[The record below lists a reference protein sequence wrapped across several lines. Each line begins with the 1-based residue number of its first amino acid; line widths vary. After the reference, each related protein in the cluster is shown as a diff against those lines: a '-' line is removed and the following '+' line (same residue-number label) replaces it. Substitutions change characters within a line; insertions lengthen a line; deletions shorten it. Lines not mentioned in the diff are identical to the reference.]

1 MSRCKVIRASRIC
14 PSQRLSPTK
23 VFSVLSF
30 EKMSSGKVGVRTS
43 RVCAVQ
49 GPSPTIT
56 FSFFPLNKS
65 LHNHPV
71 FTRFSL
77 GVHSVFTRCSR
88 TPVFARF
95 SVGVLSVFTNTG
107 FRSVFARCSI
117 GFQKQQSYSRSEQLL
132 FQPQQVITQRR
143 TLLSIQ

>member
-1 MSRCKVIRASRIC
+1 MSRCKVITASRIC
-14 PSQRLSPTK
+14 PSQRSSPTK
-23 VFSVLSF
+23 AFSVFSF
-30 EKMSSGKVGVRTS
+30 EKMSSGKAGVRAS

-49 GPSPTIT
+49 GPTPTIT

-71 FTRFSL
+71 FTRCSL
-77 GVHSVFTRCSR
+77 GVQEH
-88 TPVFARF
+88 RF
-95 SVGVLSVFTNTG
+95 SLG